1 MKKTRGPNK
10 PWRVKES
17 ERARELTDNFV
28 QKIIEY
34 RDKKT
39 KELIPIE
46 GIDKYIM
53 DYGRAIFEL
62 KDPEFSYALI
72 YLRKTIAETGNEAL
86 VTKGSNENFDVRQ
99 DIKLL
104 IAKGVLTSSPL
115 AAVHHKDIL
124 VQALSGPLDLR
135 IKYGLSFQVY

>member
-17 ERARELTDNFV
+17 EKARILTDGFV

-39 KELIPIE
+39 KELDPIE
-46 GIDKYIM
+46 GIDKHIM
-53 DYGRAIFEL
+53 DYGKAIFEL
-62 KDPEFSYALI
+62 KDPEFAYALI
-72 YLRKTIAETGNEAL
+72 YLRKTIAETGNKVL
-86 VTKGSNENFDVRQ
+86 VISKSNEKFDMRQ

-104 IAKGVLTSSPL
+104 IAKGVLTSSLL

-135 IKYGLSFQVY
+135 IKYGLSFQV